1 MLPDAVETET
11 SLSDEVYQDRIL
23 PGVSRTF
30 ALTIPQLPQA
40 LRTSVTN
47 AYLLCRIADTIE
59 ETSEVHSTSGQFD
72 LLVKF
77 TIGHDQDPGLFVTSV
92 VQRIEDVVD
101 THTLIAFNAFTPNI
115 NPA

>member
-1 MLPDAVETET
+1 MAGD
-11 SLSDEVYQDRIL
+11 YNI
-23 PGVSRTF
+23 RTIF
-30 ALTIPQLPQA
+30 VQIKCRLGT
-40 LRTSVTN
+40 
-47 AYLLCRIADTIE
+47 AYKVAEKIVDTIE

-77 TIGHDQDPGLFVTSV
+77 NIGQNQDPGVFVTSV

-101 THTLIAFNAFTPNI
+101 THTLIAFNAFTPNV